1 MAIVFGHEIHILIP
15 KLGTNSHFYSLSAY
29 WGEGG
34 GAGLRTISKK
44 KVLLV
49 LPKIVRHLLFLGRWG
64 GGVKREESGC

>member
-1 MAIVFGHEIHILIP
+1 MAIVIGHEIHILVP

-34 GAGLRTISKK
+34 GGAGLRTISKK

-49 LPKIVRHLLFLGRWG
+49 LP
-64 GGVKREESGC
+64 